1 MTSEKKREY
10 IDDSEE
16 KTYKRLIK
24 EMVDGTENTQLLRQ
38 IYTILIRQKRKGKI

>member
-10 IDDSEE
+10 IEESEIA
-16 KTYKRLIK
+16 TYKRLIQ

-38 IYTILIRQKRKGKI
+38 VYTILIRQKRKGKI